1 MEKMEREIDEIK
13 KELCSLRLWTLI
25 GIAVN
30 VVLFMLKTFLPIGGT
45 GMASSVHGNNVQIGA
60 GISPENPQRDYLRT
74 DEVAEREGVAPRTVL
89 EWVYDGRISPPPIKT
104 DRAWQFAADYRIL
117 PQTAAAVAGE

>member
-1 MEKMEREIDEIK
+1 
-13 KELCSLRLWTLI
+13 
-25 GIAVN
+25 
-30 VVLFMLKTFLPIGGT
+30 MLKTFLPIGGT

-74 DEVAEREGVAPRTVL
+74 DEVAEREGVEPRTVL